1 MARARIEAYD
11 PFAGSVVDL
20 GAFQTS
26 GAFDA
31 TEAFDSLYGLDDLY
45 NDEFAANQI
54 LQGESDTVSDILYG
68 QSGGGTVLDLDPDST
83 EVSEPQLVIDTPEV
97 EEKEKQNI
105 LNIVSGALKNLS
117 GQALRGAMLQYG
129 VKSIGALATALAT
142 NVPFVRNTIKNISDV
157 PAKAIDSLTGALNNR
172 FGAGN
177 QAMGP
182 NQKQDGSGEFGTVN
196 RNRGRTPA
204 EADTTPFV
212 GSGDDMNANDLND
225 FGGNEDFVSDNFDED
240 NRNEVENYGGP
251 IFIPG
256 NEDNET
262 KEVMDDNETNNNGN
276 NNFSNTEDAYNSYL
290 DMIERLS
297 GRGIGLRS
305 DALQQARDQ
314 FAPQLFGAAEDYRS
328 EALSGFARTA
338 GAPEGSD
345 FSDVLDA
352 FTRTS
357 ATEEKRLRDESR
369 AVAAATG
376 RSFDPAAMQGTIDLN
391 QLFFGR
397 KIPFIQGMLP
407 ELTLGKGL
415 QFAGALDATVQDTL
429 PSFAD
434 QMKLNLADQQM
445 DFNQQ
450 LLEAQKESG
459 NINNILGFAN
469 AFGQAYGQ
477 DLFGVKSVVDP
488 FANLIGTT
496 IGNTIGTVFP
506 NMGNKFSG
514 MGLDPEEEAFYKF
527 LQGGGSLFG
536 K

>member
-1 MARARIEAYD
+1 MARTRIEAYD

-20 GAFQTS
+20 GTFQAS

-31 TEAFDSLYGLDDLY
+31 TEAFDSLYGFDDLY
-45 NDEFAANQI
+45 NDDFAANQI

-83 EVSEPQLVIDTPEV
+83 EVSQPQLVIETPEA

-105 LNIVSGALKNLS
+105 LNIVLGALKNLS

-129 VKSIGALATALAT
+129 VKNIGALATALAT

-157 PAKAIDSLTGALNNR
+157 PTEAIDLLTGALNNR
-172 FGAGN
+172 FGRGD

-182 NQKQDGSGEFGTVN
+182 NQKQDGSGEFSTVN
-196 RNRGRTPA
+196 TNRGRTPA

-212 GSGDDMNANDLND
+212 GSGNDMDENDLND
-225 FGGNEDFVSDNFDED
+225 FGGNEDFVSDNFDPD
-240 NRNEVENYGGP
+240 NQNEVENYGGS

-256 NEDNET
+256 NDDKVNG
-262 KEVMDDNETNNNGN
+262 MDDNDANNNGN
-276 NNFSNTEDAYNSYL
+276 NNVSNAEDAYNSYL

-314 FAPQLFGAAEDYRS
+314 FVPQLFGAAEDYRS

-338 GAPEGSD
+338 GAEEGAD

-357 ATEEKRLRDESR
+357 ATEEKRLIDESR
-369 AVAAATG
+369 AVGVASG
-376 RSFDPAAMQGTIDLN
+376 RSFDPAAMQGAIDLN
-391 QLFFGR
+391 QLLFSR
-397 KIPFIQGMLP
+397 KVPFIQGMLP

-450 LLEAQKESG
+450 LLEAQEKSG

-477 DLFGVKSVVDP
+477 DLFGIKSVVDP

-506 NMGNKFSG
+506 NMGNRFSG
-514 MGLDPEEEAFYKF
+514 MGLDPKEEAFYKF

-536 K
+536 E